1 MKVTIHNAD
10 GTRTHY
16 GWQPDTEETFED
28 NHVSPVK
35 NLSSMCKE
43 GNTYT
48 VAGYINDLFFFRE
61 FTEVGDARRF
71 HNAKRHEIRT
81 NTITDEK

>member
-1 MKVTIHNAD
+1 MKVTIHNSD

-28 NHVSPVK
+28 NHRSPVR
-35 NLSSMCKE
+35 NMSSMCKE

-61 FTEVGDARRF
+61 FTEVSAAREY
-71 HNAKRHEIRT
+71 HKQQRHIIRT
-81 NTITDEK
+81 NSILP